1 MTIQFTRTTP
11 DTDQA
16 KAFLATG
23 PKQLLIDGNWIDA
36 SNGETFETRDPATLH
51 TLAQIAKGSTAD
63 ADKAVA
69 SARASF
75 EEQRWRGM
83 TPSVRGK
90 VLWKVGELID
100 QHAEALAELE
110 TLDQGKTWGTSRFA
124 EIPASAEQFR
134 FFAGFATKISG
145 QTISPSITYQPLGK
159 QVVAHTLREPVGV
172 VAAITPWNSPL
183 LMATMKLAP
192 ALAAGCSMVLKPAED
207 TSLTAL
213 YLGNL
218 LLEAGVP
225 PGVVNIVTGFG
236 HELGAR
242 LAEHPDVDKLAFTGS
257 TATGRKLIEAAA
269 GNLKKL
275 TLELGGKS
283 PFIVL
288 DDADIDAALDG
299 VMRGVFANGGQVC
312 VSGSRI
318 YVARPIFDRFVDGLA
333 EKAAGIQLGHGL
345 DHGTRM
351 GPLIHPAHA
360 TKVAG
365 YVNGAAKDGA
375 AVITGGELDG
385 PHSSFVRPAVIV
397 NPTADSALM
406 REEVFGP
413 VAAVCAFDD
422 VDNVVRQAN
431 DTRYG
436 LAASVWTQNI
446 SKAHRVSAAIKAGTV
461 WINGHSYFSPELP
474 KGGWKESGWGVEN
487 NAEGLDNYLQ
497 TKTVCSIY

>member
-1 MTIQFTRTTP
+1 MTIHFTRTTP
-11 DTDQA
+11 HTDQA
-16 KAFLATG
+16 KAFLAGG
-23 PKQLLIDGNWIDA
+23 PKQLLIDGDWTDA
-36 SNGETFETRDPATLH
+36 WSGETFETRDPATLR
-51 TLAQIAKGSTAD
+51 TLAHLSKGSATD
-63 ADKAVA
+63 ADKAVV

-75 EEQRWRGM
+75 EDQRWRSM
-83 TPSVRGK
+83 TPSARGK
-90 VLWKVGELID
+90 VIWKIGELID

-110 TLDQGKTWGTSRFA
+110 TLDQGKVWGTSRFA

-134 FFAGFATKISG
+134 YFAGFATKISG
-145 QTISPSITYQPLGK
+145 QTITPSITYQPAGK
-159 QVVAHTLREPVGV
+159 QIAAHTLREPVGV

-183 LMATMKLAP
+183 LMAAMKLAP
-192 ALAAGCSMVLKPAED
+192 ALAAGCSVVLKPAED

-218 LLEAGVP
+218 LLEAGIP
-225 PGVVNIVTGFG
+225 PGVANIVTGFG
-236 HELGAR
+236 HDLGVC

-299 VMRGVFANGGQVC
+299 AMRGVFANGGQVC

-318 YVARPIFDRFVDGLA
+318 YVGRPIFDRFVDRLA
-333 EKAAGIQLGHGL
+333 EQTADMQLGHGL
-345 DHGTRM
+345 DQGTQM
-351 GPLIHPAHA
+351 GPLINPAHA
-360 TKVAG
+360 AKVAD
-365 YVNGAAKDGA
+365 YVSGSAKDGA
-375 AVITGGELDG
+375 SVITGGGLDG
-385 PHSSFVRPAVIV
+385 PHNSFVRPAVIV
-397 NPTADSALM
+397 NPKADSALM
-406 REEVFGP
+406 RKEVFGP
-413 VAAVCAFDD
+413 VAAVCAFDEIDD
-422 VDNVVRQAN
+422 VLRQAN

-436 LAASVWTQNI
+436 LAASVWTQNL
-446 SKAHRVSAAIKAGTV
+446 SHAYRLSASIKAGTV

-497 TKTVCSIY
+497 TKTVCTIY

>member
-1 MTIQFTRTTP
+1 MTIHFTRTTP
-11 DTDQA
+11 DTEGA
-16 KAFLATG
+16 KTFLASG
-23 PKQLLIDGNWIDA
+23 PKKLLIEGTWVEA
-36 SNGETFETRDPATLH
+36 STGKTFETRDPATLT
-51 TLAQIAKGSTAD
+51 TLAQLAKGTADD

-69 SARASF
+69 SARAAF
-75 EEQRWRGM
+75 DDQRWRGL
-83 TPSVRGK
+83 TPSARAK

-100 QHAEALAELE
+100 AHADALAELE

-134 FFAGFATKISG
+134 YFAGFATKISG
-145 QTISPSITYQPLGK
+145 QTITPSITYQPAGK

-183 LMATMKLAP
+183 LMAAMKLAP
-192 ALAAGCSMVLKPAED
+192 ALAAGCSVVLKPAED

-213 YLGNL
+213 YLGDL

-225 PGVVNIVTGFG
+225 PGVVNIVTGYG
-236 HELGAR
+236 HEVGAR

-288 DDADIDAALDG
+288 DDADVEAALDG
-299 VMRGVFANGGQVC
+299 AMRGVFANGGQVC

-318 YVARPIFDRFVDGLA
+318 YVARAIFDRFVDGLA
-333 EKAAGIQLGHGL
+333 EKASAMQLGHGL
-345 DHGTRM
+345 DKATQM
-351 GPLIHPAHA
+351 GPLIHAAHA
-360 TKVAG
+360 EKVAG
-365 YVNGAAKDGA
+365 YVNGAASDGA
-375 AVITGGELDG
+375 RVVTGGQLDG
-385 PHSSFVRPAVIV
+385 PHNTFVHPAVIA
-397 NPTADSALM
+397 NPKADSALM

-413 VAAVCAFDD
+413 VAAVSAFDD
-422 VDNVVRQAN
+422 VDNVIGQAN

-436 LAASVWTQNI
+436 LAASVWTQ
-446 SKAHRVSAAIKAGTV
+446 SHAHAHRMSAAIKAGTV

-474 KGGWKESGWGVEN
+474 KGGWQESGWGVEN

-497 TKTVCSIY
+497 TKTVCSIV

>member
-1 MTIQFTRTTP
+1 MTVHFTRTTAETE
-11 DTDQA
+11 DA

-23 PKQLLIDGNWIDA
+23 PKQLLIDGKWIDA
-36 SNGETFETRDPATLH
+36 SSGETFETRDPATLH
-51 TLAQIAKGSTAD
+51 TLAQIARGTATD

-75 EEQRWRGM
+75 EETRWRGM
-83 TPSVRGK
+83 TPSARGRL
-90 VLWKVGELID
+90 LWKVGDLID
-100 QHAEALAELE
+100 QHADALAELE
-110 TLDQGKTWGTSRFA
+110 TLDQGKIWGTSRFA

-134 FFAGFATKISG
+134 YFAGFATKISG
-145 QTISPSITYQPLGK
+145 QTITPSITYQPPGK

-183 LMATMKLAP
+183 LMAAMKLAP
-192 ALAAGCSMVLKPAED
+192 ALAAGCSVVLKPAED

-213 YLGNL
+213 YLGSL
-218 LLEAGVP
+218 LLEAGMP
-225 PGVVNIVTGFG
+225 PGVVNIVTGYG
-236 HELGAR
+236 HEVGAR

-288 DDADIDAALDG
+288 EDADLDAALDG
-299 VMRGVFANGGQVC
+299 AMRGVFANGGQVC
-312 VSGSRI
+312 VSGSRT
-318 YVARPIFDRFVDGLA
+318 YVARAIFDRFVDGLA
-333 EKAAGIQLGHGL
+333 EKASAMQLGHGL
-345 DHGTRM
+345 DQGTQM

-360 TKVAG
+360 AKVAD
-365 YVNGAAKDGA
+365 YVRGAAKEGA
-375 AVITGGELDG
+375 AIVTGGGLDG
-385 PHSSFVRPAVIV
+385 PYDSFVHPAVIA
-397 NPTADSALM
+397 NPKADSALM

-422 VDNVVRQAN
+422 LDDVVRQAN
-431 DTRYG
+431 NTRYG
-436 LAASVWTQNI
+436 LAASVWTQNL
-446 SKAHRVSAAIKAGTV
+446 SDAHRLSAAINAGTV

-497 TKTVCSIY
+497 TKTVCSII

>member
-1 MTIQFTRTTP
+1 MTIHFTRTTA
-11 DTDQA
+11 DTEEA
-16 KAFLATG
+16 KAFLGKG
-23 PKQLLIDGNWIDA
+23 PKQLLIDGAWTDA
-36 SNGETFETRDPATLH
+36 TGGDTFETRDPATLNP
-51 TLAQIAKGSTAD
+51 LAHLAKASAVD
-63 ADKAVA
+63 ADNAVA
-69 SARASF
+69 SARNAF
-75 EEQRWRGM
+75 EDGRWRSL
-83 TPSVRGK
+83 TPSARGK

-100 QHAEALAELE
+100 AHADALAELE
-110 TLDQGKTWGTSRFA
+110 TLDQGKIWGTSRFA

-134 FFAGFATKISG
+134 YFAGFATKISG
-145 QTISPSITYQPLGK
+145 QTIAPSINYQPPGK

-183 LMATMKLAP
+183 LMAAMKLAP
-192 ALAAGCSMVLKPAED
+192 ALAAGCSVVLKPAED

-218 LLEAGVP
+218 LLEAGIP
-225 PGVVNIVTGFG
+225 PGVVNILTGYG
-236 HELGAR
+236 HEVGAR
-242 LAEHPDVDKLAFTGS
+242 LADHPDVDKLAFTGS
-257 TATGRKLIEAAA
+257 TATGRKLIAAAA

-288 DDADIDAALDG
+288 EDADLDAALDG
-299 VMRGVFANGGQVC
+299 AMRGVFANGGQVC

-318 YVARPIFDRFVDGLA
+318 YVARTIFDRFVDGLA
-333 EKAAGIQLGHGL
+333 EKATAMRLGHGL
-345 DHGTRM
+345 DQRTEM

-360 TKVAG
+360 AKVAD
-365 YVNGAAKDGA
+365 YVSGAAKDGA
-375 AVITGGELDG
+375 AIVTGGGIDG
-385 PHSSFVRPAVIV
+385 PHDSFVRPAVIA
-397 NPTADSALM
+397 NPKADSALM

-422 VDNVVRQAN
+422 LDDVVRQAN
-431 DTRYG
+431 DTHYG
-436 LAASVWTQNI
+436 LAASVWTQNL
-446 SKAHRVSAAIKAGTV
+446 SNAHRLSAAIKAGTV

-497 TKTVCSIY
+497 TKTVCSIF